1 MYRGIPY
8 PPSTPKKLYRK
19 VRKTLLVDSRDRNPL
34 NTQSQY
40 SVALPK
46 EYENVYSVTLRSAEI
61 PISWYAFS
69 TYAGNTTMSVSYN
82 GGAATTITIPD
93 GNYTG
98 TTLAAALETA
108 LKTISN
114 TFSVTYST
122 STNKLTITA
131 NQPYTFLFA
140 SQVQTSATCGAPVPV
155 TPTTT
160 WWGLGYFLGF
170 TKTDHT
176 SSGGSNTLVSDF
188 IVQLNADNYIVME
201 LDLINKEDETAI
213 DGRLSGRV
221 DGCFAKIPLSGNS
234 GDIIFFR
241 EWCCP
246 MNKSILN
253 PPIGRLRSLSIKF
266 RHHDGRLV
274 QFNNVDHSFTL
285 EFELLDT
292 NFDEYSSLDF
302 APL

>member
-1 MYRGIPY
+1 MYKGVSY

-19 VRKTLLVDSRDRNPL
+19 VRKTLLVDSRDRNPVH
-34 NTQSQY
+34 TQSRY

-61 PISWYAFS
+61 PISWYTFS
-69 TYAGNTTMSVSYN
+69 SYAGNTSFIASYN
-82 GGAATTITIPD
+82 GGAETTITIPD

-98 TTLAAALETA
+98 ATLATTIQQALLAAFGGSGFA
-108 LKTISN
+108 
-114 TFSVTYST
+114 VTYSST
-122 STNKLTITA
+122 TNKLTFDA
-131 NQPYTFLFA
+131 NQNFLFHFDEH
-140 SQVQTSATCGAPVPV
+140 VQTAASCGTAVPV
-155 TPTTT
+155 TPTTS
-160 WWGLGYFLGF
+160 WWGLGYFMGF
-170 TKTDHT
+170 TRTLHAST
-176 SSGGSNTLVSDF
+176 STVLTSDF
-188 IVQLNADNYIVME
+188 IVQLNTENYIIME
-201 LDLINKEDETAI
+201 LDFINKEDETAL
-213 DGRLSGRV
+213 DNRLSGRV
-221 DGCFAKIPLSGNS
+221 DGCFAKIPLTGNT

-253 PPIGRLRSLSIKF
+253 PPLGKLKSLSVKF

-302 APL
+302 ASL